1 MQKWIDSKK
10 WLFISRETEIQ
21 NKEAMEKMLKIL
33 DKVWT
38 MIILSTHFLVLFHLF
53 NQLNNL
59 IIYFFS
65 L

>member
-38 MIILSTHFLVLFHLF
+38 MIILSTRFLVLFHLF